1 MNFASKLLMASGI
14 ALSFAAPA
22 LAQESRP
29 NVYLFMPNGQMTKME
44 VSDANQ
50 AMIMSH
56 FKRMRTGTMIYV
68 SAGKVYI
75 AQDKMMHGGQ
85 MMSEMIF
92 GSAASRGSGH

>member
-1 MNFASKLLMASGI
+1 MNIVSKLLTASAI

-29 NVYLFMPNGQMTKME
+29 NVYLFMPDGQMVKME
-44 VSDANQ
+44 VSDATQ
-50 AMIMSH
+50 SMITKH
-56 FKRMRTGTMIYV
+56 FKRMRVGTMIYV
-68 SAGKVYI
+68 SAGKVYV

-92 GSAASRGSGH
+92 GSAAARGTGH